1 MRGELEKES
10 KVKRVPVFLASTL
23 MFRQVFSHA
32 YFFTTLIQQCF
43 FHTLSWGKSERNKHI
58 PQLSLIPHCIH
69 IFLPIFIL
77 SSGINQVWR
86 EKSNFTFYSYEGG
99 FKKCFSTPLFPYF
112 LLGSGHCVS
121 TQNIER
127 TDVITMYCWVA
138 NIIQILWSLYFLT
151 FFFDFS
157 FPVPETSV
165 SAVQGSSVELPCN
178 LTAPIY
184 GDKVRLVL
192 WFKNDSNLPIY
203 T

>member
-1 MRGELEKES
+1 M
-10 KVKRVPVFLASTL
+10 
-23 MFRQVFSHA
+23 
-32 YFFTTLIQQCF
+32 
-43 FHTLSWGKSERNKHI
+43 LS
-58 PQLSLIPHCIH
+58 SLIPHCIH

-127 TDVITMYCWVA
+127 TDVITIA
-138 NIIQILWSLYFLT
+138 GLPILSKYFDLYIFLT